1 MHDLVL
7 KTFPSS
13 AMDLRRPRP
22 GFAPSSRAGAPA
34 PRRFVLDDDEL
45 LAHFGYFS
53 VAFVG
58 EPWEPGLS
66 FALKI
71 EEMGDYIVAHAEG
84 SIYVCKRAEVV
95 RDHPLTTRAQR
106 PGKIACTVEC
116 TAQQVLTL
124 LAGAPADLQASDLQ
138 AMQKFL
144 ASFRFEAAGYRAFCA
159 ARGLRA
165 YEPPADEGS
174 SGMGA
179 KLTSGVGK
187 LTAGASAG
195 ISSASRK
202 MSRPPPPPPPP
213 SRRPAPTPPRS
224 RGRSRGRAR
233 RRRRRRRPTAPRR
246 LRARR
251 RPSRATQR
259 RPTQRSR
266 GSSRRRTGWAAPRR
280 A

>member
-1 MHDLVL
+1 
-7 KTFPSS
+7 
-13 AMDLRRPRP
+13 MDLFSSLLRGP

-34 PRRFVLDDDEL
+34 PTPFVLDDDEL

-144 ASFRFEAAGYRAFCA
+144 ASFRFEAAGYRTFCA

-202 MSRPPPPPPPP
+202 MSSAAATAAAAVEAAGADAAALARPLARPRASSAAPPVDGAEAVEGVAAAESGDAAAADAAKPWFQ
-213 SRRPAPTPPRS
+213 PAAHWLE
-224 RGRSRGRAR
+224 AR
-233 RRRRRRRPTAPRR
+233 RRA
-246 LRARR
+246 
-251 RPSRATQR
+251 
-259 RPTQRSR
+259 
-266 GSSRRRTGWAAPRR
+266 
-280 A
+280 